1 MSSRGSRV
9 LEELDRA
16 MELARRMI
24 EAFESPIHAFIYQR
38 GIDDV
43 NLVAR
48 VVRDA
53 GIGQLVEQVVI
64 SGREGI
70 YALLVNERGCR
81 SECGYGRCEPGDEE
95 CMARC
100 MDECRAKRLEAII
113 ARLRE
118 FIGER
123 G

>member
-1 MSSRGSRV
+1 M
-9 LEELDRA
+9 EELDRA
-16 MELARRMI
+16 RELARRMI
-24 EAFESPIHAFIYQR
+24 EAFESPLRAFIYQR
-38 GIDDV
+38 GVDDV

-53 GIGQLVEQVVI
+53 GIGQLVNQVVI

-70 YALLVNERGCR
+70 YALLVNDRGCR
-81 SECGYGRCEPGDEE
+81 SECSYGKCEPGDEE
-95 CMARC
+95 CMSRC
-100 MDECRAKRLEAII
+100 VEECRSKRLEVIV

-118 FIGER
+118 FTGER

>member
-1 MSSRGSRV
+1 MEKRGSRV
-9 LEELDRA
+9 LEELEKARG
-16 MELARRMI
+16 LARRML
-24 EAFESPIHAFIYQR
+24 EAFSSPLHAFIYQR
-38 GIDDV
+38 GVDDV

-95 CMARC
+95 CMTRC
-100 MDECRAKRLEAII
+100 VEECRAKRLEAII